1 MTTSWTETA
10 GQICSE
16 ALVILGVIAPDETPT
31 YSDMNSALRALDNVL
46 QELPLRGYVWPA
58 LTAEASLAWVSGNTV
73 TLPADY
79 YANPALWS
87 NVSGSRV
94 QLEQMTH
101 PHWMTLKDTSP
112 VGTTTH
118 FYINP
123 VGTCYL
129 YPEPS
134 VDPVLTLQYQR
145 LIADSSQFAASDVPR
160 ILIGALHYG
169 VANELIIAYGRMDI
183 AQQVEARWMQKRELA
198 FQSLIN
204 EAPITFMVSE

>member
-1 MTTSWTETA
+1 LTTSWTETA

-16 ALVILGVIAPDETPT
+16 ALRILGVIAPDETP
-31 YSDMNSALRALDNVL
+31 SSVDMNTALNALNIVL

-58 LTAEASLAWVSGNTV
+58 LTAEASLAWASGNTV

-79 YANPALWS
+79 YKNAALWS
-87 NVSGSRV
+87 SVSGARV
-94 QLEQMTH
+94 PLEQMTH
-101 PHWMTLKDTSP
+101 PYWMTLRDTAP
-112 VGTTTH
+112 VGTTTK
-118 FYINP
+118 FYIDP

-129 YPEPS
+129 YPEPD
-134 VDPVLTLQYQR
+134 VDPVLTIQYQR
-145 LIADSSQFAASDVPR
+145 LIADTAQFSAADVPK

-169 VANELIIAYGRMDI
+169 VANELLITYGRMDI
-183 AQQVEARWMQKRELA
+183 APQVEGRWAQKRELA

>member
-10 GQICSE
+10 GKICKE
-16 ALVILGVIAPDETPT
+16 ALLILGVVAPDETPAAV
-31 YSDMNSALRALDNVL
+31 DMTTALNALDIVL

-58 LTAEASLAWVSGNTV
+58 LTAEASLTWTSGNTV

-79 YANPALWS
+79 YSNPSMWS
-87 NVSGSRV
+87 SVSGARV

-101 PHWMTLKDTSP
+101 PYWMTLRDTAT

-118 FYINP
+118 FYIDP

-129 YPEPS
+129 YPEPA
-134 VDPVLTLQYQR
+134 VNPVLTFQYQR
-145 LIADSSQFAASDVPR
+145 LIADSAQFTAPDVPK

-169 VANELIIAYGRMDI
+169 VANELLISYGRKDLS
-183 AQQVEARWMQKRELA
+183 EAIEGRWMQKRELA
-198 FQSLIN
+198 LQSLIN
-204 EAPITFMVSE
+204 LAPITFMVSE